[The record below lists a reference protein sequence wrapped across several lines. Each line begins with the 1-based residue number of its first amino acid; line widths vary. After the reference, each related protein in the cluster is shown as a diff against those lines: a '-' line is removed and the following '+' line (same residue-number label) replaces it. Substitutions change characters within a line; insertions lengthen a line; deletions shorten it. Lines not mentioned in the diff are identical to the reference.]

1 LVFEREGDNG
11 KLEPYPLSIKLLDD
25 IERYVIVIQKFF
37 VFLQHEKNKGLL
49 ITLGALTPLIVEA
62 QIEDEIKAYVDT
74 TEQIVVNGRK
84 LMIKSVQENDFEK
97 IADIYDYLVRTKSTN
112 NCDIFSYAEDVFT
125 YLLIGD

>member
-1 LVFEREGDNG
+1 MII
-11 KLEPYPLSIKLLDD
+11 IKD
-25 IERYVIVIQKFF
+25 I
-37 VFLQHEKNKGLL
+37 L